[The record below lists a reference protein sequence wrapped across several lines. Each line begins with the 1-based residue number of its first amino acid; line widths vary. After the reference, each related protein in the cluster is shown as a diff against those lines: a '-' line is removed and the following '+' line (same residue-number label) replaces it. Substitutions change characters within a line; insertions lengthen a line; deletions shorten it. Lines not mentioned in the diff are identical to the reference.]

1 MQYSNLAM
9 RMFCS
14 TYGRRCLSATN
25 RHRLRFSESVSP
37 TYRFLRAHG
46 KPQIS
51 GQYLAGFKS
60 SRVKAMAGADEDLLT
75 TLKARGLFDNC
86 TDESGLRDALQLPIK
101 IYCGFDPTA
110 DSLHLGNL
118 LGIIILSWFQRAG
131 HQPVI
136 LVGGATGSVGDP
148 SGRSQERP
156 LLDEKT
162 LSANVSAICDSIESI
177 LKRNGGHG
185 DTTVLNNY
193 DWFKDISLLGFLR
206 DTGKFARLG
215 TMLSKDSVR
224 KRLESEDGLSFTEF
238 TYQLLQGYD
247 FHKLNIDYNCILQM
261 GGSDQWGNIICGIDL
276 SRRLAGK
283 ELYGLTTPLLTTSS
297 GQKMGKTEDGAIWL
311 NFISDKDN
319 YSTHPRDFWN
329 YWRDK
334 TENNDVGKFLKLFT
348 DMPLNEIDEIEKLE
362 NEDIEKGKELLATK
376 ITELVHG
383 KDSDWKSKKT
393 IILKKEDFEN
403 GYGLLSLLSNDDLGL
418 AKSNSEARRFIQS
431 KAVKLNGE
439 LIDDEKYTLT
449 LGSFK
454 KSKEIEISL
463 GKKKKIIIGID

>member
-1 MQYSNLAM
+1 MSNYK
-9 RMFCS
+9 S
-14 TYGRRCLSATN
+14 D
-25 RHRLRFSESVSP
+25 
-37 TYRFLRAHG
+37 FLKHINERG
-46 KPQIS
+46 FIYQIS
-51 GQYLAGFKS
+51 DSDRLDQIFSK
-60 SRVKAMAGADEDLLT
+60 D
-75 TLKARGLFDNC
+75 
-86 TDESGLRDALQLPIK
+86 K
-101 IYCGFDPTA
+101 ITAYIGFDCTA
-110 DSLHLGNL
+110 PNLHIGSLMQIL
-118 LGIIILSWFQRAG
+118 LLKKLQDFG
-131 HQPVI
+131 HTPIVLI
-136 LVGGATGSVGDP
+136 GGATSKIGDP
-148 SGRSQERP
+148 SLKDKSRKMLSYEDINNNIKGIKKVFEKF
-156 LLDEKT
+156 LDINKIKIIDNSEWLEK
-162 LSANVSAICDSIESI
+162 
-177 LKRNGGHG
+177 
-185 DTTVLNNY
+185 LNY
-193 DWFKDISLLGFLR
+193 IDFLR
-206 DTGKFARLG
+206 EIGSHFSVNR
-215 TMLSKDSVR
+215 MLSFDSV
-224 KRLESEDGLSFTEF
+224 KLRLEREQNLSFLEF
-238 TYQLLQGYD
+238 NYMILQGYD
-247 FHKLNIDYNCILQM
+247 FYKLNIDYNCNLQM

-311 NFISDKDN
+311 NFISEKDN

-418 AKSNSEARRFIQS
+418 VKSNSEARRFIQS

-449 LGSFK
+449 LGNFK

>member
-1 MQYSNLAM
+1 MSNYK
-9 RMFCS
+9 S
-14 TYGRRCLSATN
+14 D
-25 RHRLRFSESVSP
+25 
-37 TYRFLRAHG
+37 FLKHINERG
-46 KPQIS
+46 FIYQIS
-51 GQYLAGFKS
+51 DSDRLDQIFSK
-60 SRVKAMAGADEDLLT
+60 D
-75 TLKARGLFDNC
+75 
-86 TDESGLRDALQLPIK
+86 K
-101 IYCGFDPTA
+101 ITAYIGFDCTA
-110 DSLHLGNL
+110 PNLHIGSLMQIL
-118 LGIIILSWFQRAG
+118 LLKKLQDFG
-131 HQPVI
+131 HTPIVLI
-136 LVGGATGSVGDP
+136 GGATSKIGDP
-148 SGRSQERP
+148 SLKDKSRKMLSYEDINNNIKSIKKVFEKF
-156 LLDEKT
+156 LDINKIKIIDNSEWLEK
-162 LSANVSAICDSIESI
+162 
-177 LKRNGGHG
+177 
-185 DTTVLNNY
+185 LNY
-193 DWFKDISLLGFLR
+193 IDFLR
-206 DTGKFARLG
+206 EIGSHFSVNR
-215 TMLSKDSVR
+215 MLSFDSV
-224 KRLESEDGLSFTEF
+224 KLRLEREQNLSFLEF
-238 TYQLLQGYD
+238 NYMILQGYD
-247 FHKLNIDYNCILQM
+247 FYKLNIDYNCNLQM

-276 SRRLAGK
+276 TRRLAGK

-449 LGSFK
+449 LSSFI
-454 KSKEIEISL
+454 KSKEIEISI

>member
-1 MQYSNLAM
+1 MSNYK
-9 RMFCS
+9 S
-14 TYGRRCLSATN
+14 D
-25 RHRLRFSESVSP
+25 
-37 TYRFLRAHG
+37 FLKHINERG
-46 KPQIS
+46 FIYQIS
-51 GQYLAGFKS
+51 DSDRLDQIFSK
-60 SRVKAMAGADEDLLT
+60 D
-75 TLKARGLFDNC
+75 
-86 TDESGLRDALQLPIK
+86 K
-101 IYCGFDPTA
+101 ITAYIGFDCTA
-110 DSLHLGNL
+110 PNLHIGSLMQIL
-118 LGIIILSWFQRAG
+118 LLKKLQDFG
-131 HQPVI
+131 HTPIVLI
-136 LVGGATGSVGDP
+136 GGATSKIGDP
-148 SGRSQERP
+148 SLKDKSRKMLSYEDINNNIKGIKKVFEKF
-156 LLDEKT
+156 LDINKIKIIDNSEWLEK
-162 LSANVSAICDSIESI
+162 
-177 LKRNGGHG
+177 
-185 DTTVLNNY
+185 LNY
-193 DWFKDISLLGFLR
+193 IDFLR
-206 DTGKFARLG
+206 EIGSHFSVNR
-215 TMLSKDSVR
+215 MLSFDSV
-224 KRLESEDGLSFTEF
+224 KLRLEREQNLSFLEF
-238 TYQLLQGYD
+238 NYMILQGYD
-247 FHKLNIDYNCILQM
+247 FYKLNIDYNCNLQM

-311 NFISDKDN
+311 NFISDKDSH
-319 YSTHPRDFWN
+319 STHPRDFWN

-449 LGSFK
+449 LDSFE
-454 KSKEIEISL
+454 KSKEIEISF

>member
-1 MQYSNLAM
+1 MSNYK
-9 RMFCS
+9 S
-14 TYGRRCLSATN
+14 D
-25 RHRLRFSESVSP
+25 
-37 TYRFLRAHG
+37 FLKHINERG
-46 KPQIS
+46 FIYQIS
-51 GQYLAGFKS
+51 DSDRLDQIFSK
-60 SRVKAMAGADEDLLT
+60 D
-75 TLKARGLFDNC
+75 
-86 TDESGLRDALQLPIK
+86 K
-101 IYCGFDPTA
+101 ITAYIGFDCTA
-110 DSLHLGNL
+110 PNLHIGSLMQIL
-118 LGIIILSWFQRAG
+118 LLKKLQDFG
-131 HQPVI
+131 HTPIVLI
-136 LVGGATGSVGDP
+136 GGATSKIGDP
-148 SGRSQERP
+148 SLKDKSRKMLSYEDINNNIKGIKKVFEKF
-156 LLDEKT
+156 LDINKIKIIDNSEWLEK
-162 LSANVSAICDSIESI
+162 
-177 LKRNGGHG
+177 
-185 DTTVLNNY
+185 LNY
-193 DWFKDISLLGFLR
+193 IDFLR
-206 DTGKFARLG
+206 EIGSHFSVNR
-215 TMLSKDSVR
+215 MLSFDSV
-224 KRLESEDGLSFTEF
+224 KLRLEREQNLSFLEF
-238 TYQLLQGYD
+238 NYMILQGYD
-247 FHKLNIDYNCILQM
+247 FYKLNIDYNCNLQM

-449 LGSFK
+449 LGSFE